1 MQEALYRKHRPATL
15 EELVGQPD
23 AVALISEQIKKNN
36 LSHAYLF
43 SGPRGVGKTSLARI
57 IATTIGCDPVFDITE
72 IDAASHNKVDDIR
85 ELNDNINFIASSP
98 GKKRV
103 FILDEAHMLS
113 NAASNAFLKTLEE
126 PPEHVIFIL
135 ATTEPERVIETIR
148 SRTTHLAFKRIGSEE
163 IITSLEKISKKEKIK
178 LSIEILEYISN
189 QSDGS
194 LRDAINLFE
203 QTFSTFGNK
212 ATMEELYSILG
223 KVTTADLHQIIEAMG
238 TQDTSTVLKI
248 LRDNYR
254 SGLQAIDI
262 LNSITDLF
270 RNIFY
275 FKYLPED
282 ENFTSLS
289 DSEKDLVNSCNDIIS
304 AKDLSKILDM
314 LDDINQSIKSS
325 PSQELKL
332 ELFLVRLIKPQLAT
346 DIKSV
351 SRRVDILESR
361 EQEDTKYQEKENL
374 KDKKKLI
381 NEAKPDKKETPK
393 KKAPSSKNKVGKKD
407 IENFDVYW
415 PKILQEA
422 KSVLTPRKY
431 SYLTLVKP
439 EVVDSENLV
448 LYIDS
453 ENEYLITELRKSED
467 VIELIKSS
475 VAKKIGVDISISIQ
489 PHESPQSG
497 DQTSE
502 EIQSNINE
510 IFDVESID

>member
-1 MQEALYRKHRPATL
+1 MQEALYRKYRPSSL
-15 EELVGQPD
+15 EELVGQAD
-23 AVALISEQIKKNN
+23 AVQLIREQIKNGN

-57 IATTIGCDPVFDITE
+57 IATTIGCDPIFDITE
-72 IDAASHNKVDDIR
+72 IDAASHNKVDDVR
-85 ELNDNINFIASSP
+85 ELNDSVNFIASSP

-103 FILDEAHMLS
+103 FILDEVHMLS

-148 SRTTHLAFKRIGSEE
+148 SRTTQIAFKRIKNAD
-163 IITSLEKISKKEKIK
+163 IITSLEKISKAEKIN
-178 LSIEILEYISN
+178 LSKDVLEYIAN

-212 ATMEELYSILG
+212 ATMEQLYSILG
-223 KVTTADLHQIIEAMG
+223 KVTTTDLLQIIEAMG
-238 TQDTSTVLKI
+238 TQDTATVLKV
-248 LRDNYR
+248 LRANYKN
-254 SGLQAIDI
+254 GLQAIDI

-270 RNIFY
+270 RNLFY
-275 FKYLPED
+275 FKYLPDD
-282 ENFTSLS
+282 ENFTSLG
-289 DSEKDLVNSCNDIIS
+289 DSEKDLIKNCNDIIS
-304 AKDLSKILDM
+304 AKDLSRILDM
-314 LDDINQSIKSS
+314 LDEINQSIKTS

-332 ELFLVRLIKPQLAT
+332 ELFLVKLIKPQLAT

-351 SRRVDILESR
+351 SRRVDMLE
-361 EQEDTKYQEKENL
+361 KYGVSEKISE
-374 KDKKKLI
+374 KKQTSPDKKKLA
-381 NEAKPDKKETPK
+381 NEKVAKDKPKKENTK
-393 KKAPSSKNKVGKKD
+393 KSIVKND

-415 PKILQEA
+415 PKILEEA
-422 KSVLTPRKY
+422 KSILTPRKY

-439 EVVDSENLV
+439 EVIDSNNLT

-453 ENEYLITELRKSED
+453 ENEYLISELRKSDEI
-467 VIELIKSS
+467 IELIKSNVTQKMGVEVT
-475 VAKKIGVDISISIQ
+475 VAIQ
-489 PHESPQSG
+489 PHEGLQNNN
-497 DQTSE
+497 QTSKDV
-502 EIQSNINE
+502 QSNISE

>member
-1 MQEALYRKHRPATL
+1 MQEALYRKYRPSSL

-23 AVALISEQIKKNN
+23 AVQLISEQIKNSN

-72 IDAASHNKVDDIR
+72 IDAASHNKVDDVR
-85 ELNDNINFIASSP
+85 ELNDSVNFIASSP

-103 FILDEAHMLS
+103 FILDEVHMLS

-148 SRTTHLAFKRIGSEE
+148 SRTTQIAFKRIKNTD
-163 IITSLEKISKKEKIK
+163 IITSLEKISKAEKIK
-178 LSIEILEYISN
+178 LSKDVLEYIAN

-212 ATMEELYSILG
+212 ATMEQLYSILG
-223 KVTTADLHQIIEAMG
+223 KVTISDLLQILEAMG
-238 TQDTSTVLKI
+238 TQDTATVLKV
-248 LRDNYR
+248 LRANYKN
-254 SGLQAIDI
+254 GLQAIDI

-270 RNIFY
+270 RNLFY

-289 DSEKDLVNSCNDIIS
+289 DSEKELIKNCNDIIS
-304 AKDLSKILDM
+304 AKDLSRILDM
-314 LDDINQSIKSS
+314 LDEINQSIKTS

-332 ELFLVRLIKPQLAT
+332 ELFLVKLIKPQLAT

-351 SRRVDILESR
+351 SRRVDMLEEHGATEKISE
-361 EQEDTKYQEKENL
+361 EQQTSP
-374 KDKKKLI
+374 DKKKLG
-381 NEAKPDKKETPK
+381 NEKVAKGKPTKENTKKPIV
-393 KKAPSSKNKVGKKD
+393 KND

-415 PKILQEA
+415 PKILEEA
-422 KSVLTPRKY
+422 KEILTPRKY

-439 EVVDSENLV
+439 EVIDSNNLT

-453 ENEYLITELRKSED
+453 ENEYLISELRKSDEI
-467 VIELIKSS
+467 IELIKSNVIQKMGVEVT
-475 VAKKIGVDISISIQ
+475 VAIQ
-489 PHESPQSG
+489 PHEGLQNNN
-497 DQTSE
+497 QTSKDV
-502 EIQSNINE
+502 QSNISE

>member
-1 MQEALYRKHRPATL
+1 MQEALYRKYRPSSL
-15 EELVGQPD
+15 EELVGQSD
-23 AVALISEQIKKNN
+23 AVKLISEQIKNSN

-72 IDAASHNKVDDIR
+72 IDAASHNKVDDVR
-85 ELNDNINFIASSP
+85 ELNDSVNFIASSP

-103 FILDEAHMLS
+103 FILDEVHMLS

-148 SRTTHLAFKRIGSEE
+148 SRTTQIAFKRIKNAD
-163 IITSLEKISKKEKIK
+163 IISSLEKISKAEKIK
-178 LSIEILEYISN
+178 LSEDILDYIAN
-189 QSDGS
+189 QSEGS

-212 ATMEELYSILG
+212 ATIEQLYSILG
-223 KVTTADLHQIIEAMG
+223 KVTTTDLLQIIEAMG
-238 TQDTSTVLKI
+238 TQDTATVLKV
-248 LRDNYR
+248 LRANYKN
-254 SGLQAIDI
+254 GLQAIDI

-270 RNIFY
+270 RNLFY

-289 DSEKDLVNSCNDIIS
+289 DSEKELIKNCNDIIS
-304 AKDLSKILDM
+304 AKDLSRILDM
-314 LDDINQSIKSS
+314 LDEINQSIKTS

-332 ELFLVRLIKPQLAT
+332 ELFLVKLIKPQLAT

-351 SRRVDILESR
+351 SRRVDMLE
-361 EQEDTKYQEKENL
+361 QNGVTEKITE
-374 KDKKKLI
+374 KQQTPPDKKKLA
-381 NEAKPDKKETPK
+381 NEKIAKDKPK
-393 KKAPSSKNKVGKKD
+393 KDNIKKPIIKND

-415 PKILQEA
+415 PKILEEA
-422 KSVLTPRKY
+422 KSILTPRKY

-439 EVVDSENLV
+439 EVIDSNNLT

-453 ENEYLITELRKSED
+453 ENEYLISELRKSDEI
-467 VIELIKSS
+467 IELIKSN
-475 VAKKIGVDISISIQ
+475 VTQKMGVDVTVAIQ
-489 PHESPQSG
+489 PHEGLQNNN
-497 DQTSE
+497 QTSKDV
-502 EIQSNINE
+502 QSNISE

>member
-1 MQEALYRKHRPATL
+1 
-15 EELVGQPD
+15 
-23 AVALISEQIKKNN
+23 
-36 LSHAYLF
+36 
-43 SGPRGVGKTSLARI
+43 
-57 IATTIGCDPVFDITE
+57 
-72 IDAASHNKVDDIR
+72 
-85 ELNDNINFIASSP
+85 
-98 GKKRV
+98 
-103 FILDEAHMLS
+103 MLS

-148 SRTTHLAFKRIGSEE
+148 SRTTHLAFKRIGNEE
-163 IITSLEKISKKEKIK
+163 IITSLEKISKQEKIK
-178 LSIEILEYISN
+178 LSKELLEYISN
-189 QSDGS
+189 QSEGS

-203 QTFSTFGNK
+203 QTYSTFGNK
-212 ATMEELYSILG
+212 ATIEELYSILG
-223 KVTTADLHQIIEAMG
+223 KVTTSDLFQIVQAMG

-248 LRDNYR
+248 LRNNYR

-262 LNSITDLF
+262 LNSVTDLF
-270 RNIFY
+270 RNLFY

-289 DSEKDLVNSCNDIIS
+289 NSEKELVENCNEIIS
-304 AKDLSKILDM
+304 AKDLSRILDM
-314 LDDINQSIKSS
+314 LDEVNQSIKTS

-332 ELFLVRLIKPQLAT
+332 ELFLVKLIKPQLAS

-361 EQEDTKYQEKENL
+361 EQVDSNSKEKQTPRGKKKPISKDMSEEKEVKL
-374 KDKKKLI
+374 SEEKK
-381 NEAKPDKKETPK
+381 T
-393 KKAPSSKNKVGKKD
+393 VKKD

-422 KSVLTPRKY
+422 KLALTPRKY

-439 EVVDSENLV
+439 DVVDSENLV

-453 ENEYLITELRKSED
+453 ENEYLISELRKSED
-467 VIELIKSS
+467 ILELIKSNI
-475 VAKKIGVDISISIQ
+475 AKKIGVDISISIE
-489 PHESPQSG
+489 PHLVLQST

>member
-1 MQEALYRKHRPATL
+1 MQEALYRKYRPSSL
-15 EELVGQPD
+15 EELVGQAD
-23 AVALISEQIKKNN
+23 AVQLIREQIKNGN

-72 IDAASHNKVDDIR
+72 IDAASHNKVDDVR
-85 ELNDNINFIASSP
+85 ELNDSVNFIASSP

-103 FILDEAHMLS
+103 FILDEVHMLS

-148 SRTTHLAFKRIGSEE
+148 SRTTQIAFKRIKNAD
-163 IITSLEKISKKEKIK
+163 IITSLEKISKAEKIN
-178 LSIEILEYISN
+178 LSKDVLEYIAN

-212 ATMEELYSILG
+212 ATMEQLYSILG
-223 KVTTADLHQIIEAMG
+223 KVTTTDLLQIIEAMG
-238 TQDTSTVLKI
+238 TQDTATVLKV
-248 LRDNYR
+248 LRANYKN
-254 SGLQAIDI
+254 GLQAIDI

-270 RNIFY
+270 RNLFY
-275 FKYLPED
+275 FKYLPDD
-282 ENFTSLS
+282 ENFTSLG
-289 DSEKDLVNSCNDIIS
+289 DSEKDLIKNCNDIIS
-304 AKDLSKILDM
+304 AKDLSRILDM
-314 LDDINQSIKSS
+314 LDEINQSIKTS

-332 ELFLVRLIKPQLAT
+332 ELFLVKLIKPQLAT

-351 SRRVDILESR
+351 SRRVDMLE
-361 EQEDTKYQEKENL
+361 KYGVSEKISE
-374 KDKKKLI
+374 KKQTSPDKKKI
-381 NEAKPDKKETPK
+381 ANEKVAKDKPKKENTK
-393 KKAPSSKNKVGKKD
+393 KSIVKND

-415 PKILQEA
+415 PKILEEA
-422 KSVLTPRKY
+422 KSILTPRKY

-439 EVVDSENLV
+439 EVIDSNNLT

-453 ENEYLITELRKSED
+453 ENEYLISELRKSDEI
-467 VIELIKSS
+467 IELIKSNVTQKMGVEVT
-475 VAKKIGVDISISIQ
+475 VAIQ
-489 PHESPQSG
+489 PHEGLQNNN
-497 DQTSE
+497 QTSKDV
-502 EIQSNINE
+502 QSNISE

>member
-1 MQEALYRKHRPATL
+1 MQEALYRKYRPSSL
-15 EELVGQPD
+15 EELVGQGD
-23 AVALISEQIKKNN
+23 AVQLIREQIKNGN

-72 IDAASHNKVDDIR
+72 IDAASHNKVDDVR
-85 ELNDNINFIASSP
+85 ELNDSVNFIASSP

-103 FILDEAHMLS
+103 FILDEVHMLS

-148 SRTTHLAFKRIGSEE
+148 SRTTQIAFKRIKNTD
-163 IITSLEKISKKEKIK
+163 IITSLEKISKAEKIN
-178 LSIEILEYISN
+178 LSKDVLEYIAN

-212 ATMEELYSILG
+212 ATMEQLYSILG
-223 KVTTADLHQIIEAMG
+223 KVTTTDLLQILEAMG
-238 TQDTSTVLKI
+238 TQDTATVLKV
-248 LRDNYR
+248 LRGNYKN
-254 SGLQAIDI
+254 GLQAIDI

-270 RNIFY
+270 RNLFY

-289 DSEKDLVNSCNDIIS
+289 DSEKELIKKCNDIIS
-304 AKDLSKILDM
+304 AKDLSRILDM
-314 LDDINQSIKSS
+314 LDEINQSIKTS

-332 ELFLVRLIKPQLAT
+332 ELFLVKLIKPQLAT

-351 SRRVDILESR
+351 SRRVDMLEEYGVS
-361 EQEDTKYQEKENL
+361 EKISE
-374 KDKKKLI
+374 KKQTSPDKKKLA
-381 NEAKPDKKETPK
+381 NEKVAKDKPKKENTK
-393 KKAPSSKNKVGKKD
+393 KSIVKND

-415 PKILQEA
+415 PKILEEA
-422 KSVLTPRKY
+422 KSILTPRKY

-439 EVVDSENLV
+439 EVIDSNNLT

-453 ENEYLITELRKSED
+453 ENEYLISELRKSDEI
-467 VIELIKSS
+467 IELIKSNVTQKMGVEVT
-475 VAKKIGVDISISIQ
+475 VAIQ
-489 PHESPQSG
+489 PHEGLQNNN
-497 DQTSE
+497 QTSKDV
-502 EIQSNINE
+502 QSNISE

>member
-1 MQEALYRKHRPATL
+1 MQEALYRKYRPNTL
-15 EELVGQPD
+15 DELVGQPD
-23 AVALISEQIKKNN
+23 AVALITEQIKKKN
-36 LSHAYLF
+36 LGHAYLF

-85 ELNDNINFIASSP
+85 ELNDSVNFIASSP

-103 FILDEAHMLS
+103 FILDEVHMLS

-148 SRTTHLAFKRIGSEE
+148 SRTTHLAFKRIGNEE
-163 IITSLEKISKKEKIK
+163 IITSLEKISNQEKIK
-178 LSIEILEYISN
+178 LSKELLEYISN
-189 QSDGS
+189 QSEGS

-203 QTFSTFGNK
+203 QTYSTFGNK
-212 ATMEELYSILG
+212 ATIEELYSILG
-223 KVTTADLHQIIEAMG
+223 KVTTSDLFQIVQAMG

-248 LRDNYR
+248 LRNNYR

-262 LNSITDLF
+262 LNSVTDLF
-270 RNIFY
+270 RNLFY

-289 DSEKDLVNSCNDIIS
+289 NSEKELVENCNEIIS
-304 AKDLSKILDM
+304 AKDLSRILDM
-314 LDDINQSIKSS
+314 LDEVNQSIKTS

-332 ELFLVRLIKPQLAT
+332 ELFLVKLIKPQLAS
-346 DIKSV
+346 DIKSI

-361 EQEDTKYQEKENL
+361 EQVDGDLKEKQTPRGKKKPISKDMSEEKEVKL
-374 KDKKKLI
+374 SKEKKT
-381 NEAKPDKKETPK
+381 A
-393 KKAPSSKNKVGKKD
+393 KKD

-422 KSVLTPRKY
+422 KLVLTPRKY

-439 EVVDSENLV
+439 DVVDSENLV

-453 ENEYLITELRKSED
+453 ENEYLISELRKSED
-467 VIELIKSS
+467 ILELIKSNI
-475 VAKKIGVDISISIQ
+475 AKKMGVDISISIE
-489 PHESPQSG
+489 PHLVLQST

>member
-1 MQEALYRKHRPATL
+1 MQEALYRKYRPNTL
-15 EELVGQPD
+15 DELVGQPD
-23 AVALISEQIKKNN
+23 AVALITEQIKKKN
-36 LSHAYLF
+36 LGHAYLF

-85 ELNDNINFIASSP
+85 ELNDSVNFIASSP

-103 FILDEAHMLS
+103 FILDEVHMLS

-148 SRTTHLAFKRIGSEE
+148 SRTTHLAFKRIGNEE
-163 IITSLEKISKKEKIK
+163 IITSLEKISKQEKIK
-178 LSIEILEYISN
+178 LSKELLEYISN
-189 QSDGS
+189 QSEGS

-203 QTFSTFGNK
+203 QTYSTFGNK
-212 ATMEELYSILG
+212 ATIEELYSILG
-223 KVTTADLHQIIEAMG
+223 KVTTSDLFQIVQAMG

-248 LRDNYR
+248 LRNNYR

-262 LNSITDLF
+262 LNSVTDLF
-270 RNIFY
+270 RNLFY

-289 DSEKDLVNSCNDIIS
+289 NSEKELVENCNEIIS
-304 AKDLSKILDM
+304 AKDLSRILDM
-314 LDDINQSIKSS
+314 LDEVNQSIKTS

-332 ELFLVRLIKPQLAT
+332 ELFLVKLIKPQLAS
-346 DIKSV
+346 DIKSI

-361 EQEDTKYQEKENL
+361 EQVDGDLKEKQTPRGKKKPISKDMSEEKEVKL
-374 KDKKKLI
+374 SKEKKT
-381 NEAKPDKKETPK
+381 A
-393 KKAPSSKNKVGKKD
+393 KKD

-422 KSVLTPRKY
+422 KLVLTPRKY

-439 EVVDSENLV
+439 DVVDSENLV

-453 ENEYLITELRKSED
+453 ENEYLISELRKSED
-467 VIELIKSS
+467 ILELIKSNI
-475 VAKKIGVDISISIQ
+475 AKKIGVDISISIE
-489 PHESPQSG
+489 PHLVLQST